1 MIMRNEQFTLLLV
14 DDNRNNL
21 FTLRSLLQRLEQ
33 VHLREA
39 ASGEEALALLLE
51 ETVDLLLL
59 DIQMPGMDGF
69 EMARHL
75 KMASRTRDIPIVF
88 ITAVYTSEEF
98 VRHGYE
104 VGAVDYLT
112 KPIDENLLLNRV
124 RLYQQLFLRERR
136 LQVTLQALQVRE
148 RELQESNQHLEERV
162 QERTACLEM
171 QNLALA
177 QAKEE
182 AERATRVKGDFLAT
196 MSHEIR
202 TPMNVVLGM
211 SELLLEST
219 LDGQQRR
226 LVEVMHHSGQA
237 LLTIINDILD
247 FSRIESG
254 RFELREEPFSLRQLV
269 EELVAL
275 LRLSAQQKGL
285 QLEAVLAEDL
295 PGWLVGDEG
304 RLRQILLN
312 LLGNAIKFTEHGQVR
327 MQVERE
333 RHATELVLLFQVQDT
348 GIGVAAEQVE
358 HVFERFTQADS
369 GITRRYGGTGLGLAI
384 SRRLVERMGGRIW
397 LESGSGQG
405 SHFFFTLPV
414 RESLIAAQELAKP
427 ALPTGPGPDVGLH
440 ILLAEDVEENQV
452 LFEVYLQ
459 ETPHRYVIVGDG
471 EEALARVQQELFDLV
486 IMDVQM
492 PRMDGYTAA
501 RRIRQWES
509 ACGRAPVPIIAL
521 SAHAMEGELERSRA
535 AGCTSYMTKPIHK
548 KQFLA
553 AVQAIACAGQ
563 ERDAATAL

>member
-1 MIMRNEQFTLLLV
+1 MIMRDERFTILLV

-21 FTLRSLLQRLEQ
+21 FTLRSLLQHLEQ
-33 VHLREA
+33 VQLHEA
-39 ASGEEALALLLE
+39 VSGEAALALLLE

-88 ITAVYTSEEF
+88 ITAVYKSEEF
-98 VRHGYE
+98 IRHGYV

-112 KPIDENLLLNRV
+112 KPIDDNLLLNRV

-136 LQVTLQALQVRE
+136 LQMALQALQARE
-148 RELQESNQHLEERV
+148 KELQESNQHLEERV
-162 QERTACLEM
+162 QERTVRLEV
-171 QNLALA
+171 QNQALA
-177 QAKEE
+177 RAKEE
-182 AERATRVKGDFLAT
+182 AERATQVKGDFLAT

-226 LVEVMHHSGQA
+226 LVEVMHHSGKA

-254 RFELREEPFSLRQLV
+254 RFELREEPFSLRQLI

-275 LRLSAQQKGL
+275 LRLSAQEKGL

-295 PGWLVGDEG
+295 PSWLVGDEG

-312 LLGNAIKFTEHGQVR
+312 LLGNAIKFTEHGQVWMR
-327 MQVERE
+327 VERE
-333 RHATELVLLFQVQDT
+333 HSLAEPVLLFQVRDT

-358 HVFERFTQADS
+358 HIFERFTQADS

-405 SHFFFTLPV
+405 SHFFFTLPL
-414 RESLIAAQELAKP
+414 RESLSPAHGQAEPVLQAELGTEAV
-427 ALPTGPGPDVGLH
+427 LR

-471 EEALARVQQELFDLV
+471 EEALARVQQERFDLV

-501 RRIRQWES
+501 RCIRQWERES
-509 ACGRAPVPIIAL
+509 GRMPVPIIAL
-521 SAHAMEGELERSRA
+521 SAHAMEGELERSQA
-535 AGCTSYMTKPIHK
+535 AGCNTYMTKPIHK

-553 AVQAIACAGQ
+553 AIQAVARAV
-563 ERDAATAL
+563 AP